1 MSMNSGRVELNDTEL
16 KLRVLIKNVFS
27 LEEIPADFLLL
38 QLGSLA
44 RWDSLGNFNLLL
56 AVEEEFGLRFSMDQM
71 GEIRSVKDI
80 IEVVDGC

>member
-80 IEVVDGC
+80 IEVVDVC